1 MKEYY
6 NRIYRFYLSILIL
19 CNLYTYDKSVF
30 ALIRP
35 FKILNKQRYIATV
48 LYNKPL
54 TEILFGWGDLNID
67 KNDEMIMKEL
77 ENINAGLLFL
87 FYFLK
92 IFHSFIHSFI
102 LSFSLSFPSL
112 QLINLSSKFSYLLLQ
127 SNRSQRHFFE
137 NVERIFKSRNIG

>member
-1 MKEYY
+1 M
-6 NRIYRFYLSILIL
+6 
-19 CNLYTYDKSVF
+19 YTYDKSVF

-77 ENINAGLLFL
+77 ENINAG
-87 FYFLK
+87 
-92 IFHSFIHSFI
+92 
-102 LSFSLSFPSL
+102 
-112 QLINLSSKFSYLLLQ
+112 
-127 SNRSQRHFFE
+127 
-137 NVERIFKSRNIG
+137 